1 MPPAHTLTP
10 IEHLREA
17 AQCLKVI
24 SHPVR
29 LQMIEMLLD
38 HRLSVGEVAEATN
51 TPQNVTSEH
60 LKRLREHG
68 LIAMERDGRRVICW
82 VIEPGM
88 RSIIQ
93 CVQARYRMPASAETD
108 RKDTKTSFM
117 HDMKGAATCQPIPLE
132 D

>member
-1 MPPAHTLTP
+1 MPRIDALTP

-24 SHPVR
+24 APPVR
-29 LQMIEMLLD
+29 LQIVEMLLD
-38 HRLSVGEVAEATN
+38 NRMNVGETAQATN

-68 LIAMERDGRRVICW
+68 LIAMERDGRRMICW

-93 CVQARYRMPASAETD
+93 CIQARYRMPATVVPE
-108 RKDTKTSFM
+108 RKDT
-117 HDMKGAATCQPIPLE
+117 HNIAN
-132 D
+132 